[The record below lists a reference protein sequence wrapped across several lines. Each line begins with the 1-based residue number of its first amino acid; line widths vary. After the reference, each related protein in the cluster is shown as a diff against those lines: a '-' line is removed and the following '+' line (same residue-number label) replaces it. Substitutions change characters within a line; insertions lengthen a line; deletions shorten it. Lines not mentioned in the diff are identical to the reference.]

1 MALKVGELF
10 ASFNLDTSGVGSA
23 VKGAE
28 KTLSGMGKSLAI
40 GGAAMSA
47 AITAPLVAAGKDIYK
62 AGSGFDAQMSKVFSI
77 AGDEVTGSVEVMDA
91 LRAKALEMGSTT
103 QFTASEAGQA
113 FEYMAMAGW
122 KTESM
127 LAGIEP
133 LMNLAAAAGA
143 DLGTT
148 SDIVTDAMTAFGL
161 SATDMVS
168 VVKDGVQQSVPAV
181 EYFADIL
188 AATSSNSNTNVTM
201 LGESFKFAAPLAGA
215 FGYTLND
222 TALALGLMANNGI
235 KSSMAGTSLS
245 RVIQNMVKPTD
256 DTALAM
262 KALGVSL
269 YDADG
274 KTKSLR
280 EVMTDFRNAAKK
292 GNVDV
297 SKLTDEVSAL
307 DEKFQAGKITES
319 QYEAELEKIGIGA
332 GGFMRQITTIAG
344 ARGLPGLLAI
354 MNASEDDFLK
364 LSKSIDNAT
373 GSAKKMKE
381 VMLDNVEGDMTIFKS
396 AVEGLE
402 ITLWDL
408 VKGPVRGMIQ
418 RGTKLADTF
427 RTMDKDTLRGAIR
440 MAGFAA
446 AIGPVMTASGG
457 LLVALPKVTKAI
469 AGLASPAG
477 LVAISLLALGAAA
490 MDAEN
495 LMGKNLEK
503 MAVKASKSSQQLQKE
518 LFGKDKVLA
527 GRAKAF
533 LNSVQTAITTALPDM
548 MDALS
553 AVLTTAL
560 NAITEVLPEAG
571 ETATTFVTTL
581 ATSLASNMPELVQSL
596 AGTLTA
602 LATTVIES
610 APDMLDAGVTLFT
623 SLIDALGKV
632 NWAEIGTKI
641 NGAVKTALAEIRT
654 NFYKLVFGEEPKE
667 GDLGDWGKLGSK
679 LVENIKAGIK
689 AASDNG
695 KNLLGGL
702 MLGADY
708 DPGDSWTDVAL
719 KIWQKITGK
728 MGEYLDNAG
737 ELVKGLVLGKDYNP
751 HASWADVA
759 TKIWETIKAEFAKLA
774 ANAKDLVGTIVLGED
789 YTAHTSWGMIGNA
802 IWNTIKD
809 KLAELGKN
817 AKDLIGTLALGGN
830 YTAHS
835 SWEDIGTAIWA
846 KIKEKLAA
854 LGKNAKDLI
863 GELIFGGEYDASDSW
878 EKIGSAIW
886 DKVISG
892 VTNGID
898 LATKILGKIGSVV
911 IDSKKI
917 NPIVQNAGSFVTGLV
932 DKLMA
937 GTVTWTTQISS
948 LAQQIADQLAGFDW
962 ATLGTT
968 LGQTA
973 AKLVGSMVDAIPNAV
988 DAAGNLLNIGMK
1000 LAGGLLDAIVSG
1012 ITAIANSGLGNKL
1025 ADTAVELVKGILGNI
1040 GNLGKNADV
1049 QNFMTKLGEGMIAAM
1064 GMLGDIAGK
1073 IVAYVFSPEGLVDIY
1088 NAGTGIIEVML
1099 KGMAAGMTGIISFF
1113 GNMIDTVLVELGIVD
1128 PEAREK
1134 ARAAGEDL
1142 STYLKAGME
1151 QGLMGGSGG
1160 FMQEVMEWSLYKGGG
1175 SLQGGQ
1181 LSNVM
1186 LAALNSIV
1194 EDAAK
1199 KSGDSAAVFKDE
1211 FINGWI
1217 RSKELDESFW
1227 KQLFPEL
1234 ADKGEGAAF
1243 FDYVADVFLAG
1254 QDDIEA
1260 FIKENADLSQ
1270 YFPDDMNFWTG
1281 FLEAVKGG
1289 DMTALMTLMSEQAVQ
1304 MFGEIG
1310 KKGAE
1315 AAKDGAE
1322 EAASEFLA
1330 NYANTGAKTTEQN
1343 AEIVNEMNEAGK
1355 AGAKGFATGVTEG
1368 ATDAE
1373 AAALTVSDAAVQQFL
1388 LTMSMENGY
1397 LIGDNFVLALGSGMT
1412 AQSEAVSGIA
1422 KSIGGASRGALANAA
1437 SYSIGERIGANFGQ
1451 GFVNGIESKI
1461 ADAAA
1466 AAARLGQ
1473 AGTSGLSTS
1482 IQEGSPSKLTATSGV
1497 NFDLG
1502 FINAILSRADEAA
1515 DAAGLMGANAARAL
1529 EYTAHG
1535 IGEEAIRQTDY
1546 PQKSGYTRSAEAYR
1560 SQTRDAG
1567 DGDIADRIAEALNG
1581 LGLYFDG
1588 EAAGH
1593 ILTRYVSE
1601 EIARGA
1607 AMRR

>member
-62 AGSGFDAQMSKVFSI
+62 AGSGFDAQMSKVFAI
-77 AGDEVTGSVEVMDA
+77 AGDEVTGSAEAMDA

-235 KSSMAGTSLS
+235 KGSMAGTSLS
-245 RVIQNMVKPTD
+245 RVIQNMTKPSKE
-256 DTALAM
+256 TAEAM
-262 KALGVSL
+262 EELGVSL
-269 YDADG
+269 YDSKG
-274 KTKSLR
+274 QVKPLR
-280 EVMTDFRNAAKK
+280 EVMMDFRNVAKK
-292 GNVDV
+292 NGVDV
-297 SKLTDEVSAL
+297 SKLSNDV
-307 DEKFQAGKITES
+307 
-319 QYEAELEKIGIGA
+319 AELSGKLEKGEISEKEYEKQLAKLTDGSGD
-332 GGFMRQITTIAG
+332 FMKYVTQIAG

-354 MNASEDDFLK
+354 MNASEEDFLK
-364 LSKSIDNAT
+364 LSGSIDNAT

-381 VMLDNVEGDMTIFKS
+381 VMLDNVQGDMTIFKS

-408 VKGPVRGMIQ
+408 VKGPVRGLIQ

-457 LLVALPKVTKAI
+457 LLVALPKVARAI
-469 AGLASPAG
+469 TRLASPAG

-503 MAVKASKSSQQLQKE
+503 MAAKASKSSQQLQKE

-553 AVLTTAL
+553 AVLTTSL

-610 APDMLDAGVTLFT
+610 APDMLNAGVTLFT

-689 AASDNG
+689 TASDNG

-702 MLGADY
+702 TMGDDYTPETTWAQVGA
-708 DPGDSWTDVAL
+708 
-719 KIWQKITGK
+719 KIWDVIKSGITTVGDWIK
-728 MGEYLDNAG
+728 Q
-737 ELVKGLVLGKDYNP
+737 LVLGKNYTPD
-751 HASWADVA
+751 ASWSA
-759 TKIWETIKAEFAKLA
+759 
-774 ANAKDLVGTIVLGED
+774 VG
-789 YTAHTSWGMIGNA
+789 S
-802 IWNTIKD
+802 
-809 KLAELGKN
+809 
-817 AKDLIGTLALGGN
+817 
-830 YTAHS
+830 
-835 SWEDIGTAIWA
+835 AIWA
-846 KIKEKLAA
+846 KIKTGFTAVGDWVKRLVMGKEYTPDNTWSDVGKKIWDRIKSGITVTGDWLKTKL
-854 LGKNAKDLI
+854 G
-863 GELIFGGEYDASDSW
+863 YTPSDSW
-878 EKIGSAIW
+878 STVGSGIWKKIKSGISDTGDWLKAKLGYKATDDWKTVGSGILAKIKEGIGTAQAFATSILEKIGTVEI
-886 DKVISG
+886 DVEKVQAVVKNAGTFVSNLIGNMLNGKIKWGTKITDIASKIAEQLRTFDWSG
-892 VTNGID
+892 VGTDLGMSAANMVRGMID
-898 LATKILGKIGSVV
+898 
-911 IDSKKI
+911 
-917 NPIVQNAGSFVTGLV
+917 
-932 DKLMA
+932 M
-937 GTVTWTTQISS
+937 
-948 LAQQIADQLAGFDW
+948 
-962 ATLGTT
+962 
-968 LGQTA
+968 
-973 AKLVGSMVDAIPNAV
+973 IPKAV
-988 DAAGNLLNIGMK
+988 DAAGKALDLGAE

-1025 ADTAVELVKGILGNI
+1025 GDTAVQLVHGILNNI
-1040 GNLGKNADV
+1040 TNLGTNPDV
-1049 QNFMTKLGEGMIAAM
+1049 MGFMEKLGQGFSDAM

-1073 IVAYVFSPEGLVDIY
+1073 IIAYIFSPQGLSDIF
-1088 NAGTGIIEVML
+1088 NASITLGGLIL
-1099 KGMAAGMTGIISFF
+1099 KGIEKGIGGLDKFLKRTIRGTLINWGVLTEEEVKAAETAGEKLADATNQALKESASGKLELDAGQELLINWANWRGGQNRDEITPAAQDMVTTFEGALKGALKGSDSGETFRDAVVQQMLMANKELETQALEL
-1113 GNMIDTVLVELGIVD
+1113 NIDLGDPNLNWVEVAKQLGYNVEELLPNFED
-1128 PEAREK
+1128 LDFWASL
-1134 ARAAGEDL
+1134 RAAVESGSQSEIMNL
-1142 STYLKAGME
+1142 ASQMLTAAMTKA
-1151 QGLMGGSGG
+1151 Q
-1160 FMQEVMEWSLYKGGG
+1160 
-1175 SLQGGQ
+1175 
-1181 LSNVM
+1181 
-1186 LAALNSIV
+1186 
-1194 EDAAK
+1194 
-1199 KSGDSAAVFKDE
+1199 
-1211 FINGWI
+1211 
-1217 RSKELDESFW
+1217 
-1227 KQLFPEL
+1227 
-1234 ADKGEGAAF
+1234 
-1243 FDYVADVFLAG
+1243 
-1254 QDDIEA
+1254 
-1260 FIKENADLSQ
+1260 
-1270 YFPDDMNFWTG
+1270 
-1281 FLEAVKGG
+1281 
-1289 DMTALMTLMSEQAVQ
+1289 EQA
-1304 MFGEIG
+1304 
-1310 KKGAE
+1310 
-1315 AAKDGAE
+1315 
-1322 EAASEFLA
+1322 
-1330 NYANTGAKTTEQN
+1330 T
-1343 AEIVNEMNEAGK
+1343 
-1355 AGAKGFATGVTEG
+1355 
-1368 ATDAE
+1368 E
-1373 AAALTVSDAAVQQFL
+1373 AAAESGEKAAEKIEYVPSEVQSALAEINATTAQAATETAAGVSEITDAMEKGSNELAKNGMATAIANSADKVDAAALSVSDKVVKDFL

-1466 AAARLGQ
+1466 AAARLGM
-1473 AGTSGLSTS
+1473 AGTSGLSAS
-1482 IQEGSPSKLTATSGV
+1482 IQEGSPSKLTAMSGV

-1502 FINAILSRADEAA
+1502 FINAILSRADDAA

-1535 IGEEAIRQTDY
+1535 MGEEAIRQTDY

-1581 LGLYFDG
+1581 IGLYFDG

-1593 ILTRYVSE
+1593 ILTRYISE

>member
-62 AGSGFDAQMSKVFSI
+62 AGSGFDAQMSKVFAI
-77 AGDEVTGSVEVMDA
+77 AGDEVTGSAEAMEA

-133 LMNLAAAAGA
+133 MMNLAAAAGA

-161 SATDMVS
+161 SATDMVD
-168 VVKDGVQQSVPAV
+168 VVKDGVHQSVPAV

-245 RVIQNMVKPTD
+245 RIIQNMVKPTD

-280 EVMTDFRNAAKK
+280 EVMTDFRDAAKK

-427 RTMDKDTLRGAIR
+427 RTMDKDTLRGTLR

-457 LLVALPKVTKAI
+457 LLVALPKVARAI
-469 AGLASPAG
+469 TRLASPAG

-689 AASDNG
+689 TASDNG

-702 MLGADY
+702 TMGDDYTPETTWAQVGA
-708 DPGDSWTDVAL
+708 
-719 KIWQKITGK
+719 KIWDVIKSGITTVGDWIK
-728 MGEYLDNAG
+728 Q
-737 ELVKGLVLGKDYNP
+737 LVLGENYTPD
-751 HASWADVA
+751 ASWSDV
-759 TKIWETIKAEFAKLA
+759 
-774 ANAKDLVGTIVLGED
+774 G
-789 YTAHTSWGMIGNA
+789 S
-802 IWNTIKD
+802 
-809 KLAELGKN
+809 
-817 AKDLIGTLALGGN
+817 
-830 YTAHS
+830 
-835 SWEDIGTAIWA
+835 AIWA
-846 KIKEKLAA
+846 KIKTGFTAAGDWVKRLVMGKEYTPDNTWSDVGKKIWDRIKSGITVTGDWLKTKL
-854 LGKNAKDLI
+854 G
-863 GELIFGGEYDASDSW
+863 YTPSDSW
-878 EKIGSAIW
+878 STVGSGIWKKIKSGISDTGDWLKAKLGYKATDDWKTVGSGILAKIKEGIGTAEAFAASILEKIGTVDI
-886 DKVISG
+886 DVEKVQ
-892 VTNGID
+892 
-898 LATKILGKIGSVV
+898 AVV
-911 IDSKKI
+911 K
-917 NPIVQNAGSFVTGLV
+917 NAGAFVTGLV
-932 DKLMA
+932 EKMLS
-937 GTVTWTTQISS
+937 GKIVWGEKITG
-948 LAQQIADQLAGFDW
+948 IASKIAEQLRTFDW
-962 ATLGTT
+962 SGVGTDLGMS
-968 LGQTA
+968 A
-973 AKLVGSMVDAIPNAV
+973 ANMVRGMIDMIPKAV
-988 DAAGNLLNIGMK
+988 DAAGKALDLGAE

-1134 ARAAGEDL
+1134 ARAAGDDL

-1466 AAARLGQ
+1466 AAARLGM
-1473 AGTSGLSTS
+1473 AGTSGLSAS
-1482 IQEGSPSKLTATSGV
+1482 IQEGSPSKLTAMSGV

-1535 IGEEAIRQTDY
+1535 MGEEAIRQTDY